1 MTALVGVLC
10 SDGVVIGTDS
20 AASFAAGQTFTIKQK
35 VQKAFVINDGNVIV
49 AGTGQVGMGQRFND
63 VVQKVFTNGR
73 CKNKRP
79 LDIARELSTEAR
91 KDFSTTM
98 AHENQF
104 GALVGFCS
112 LKAPQLCEFAQ
123 RDFQPELKDPKMWFV
138 SMGSGQP
145 ITDPFLGLIKKA
157 FFQESQPTLPEGIFT
172 VNEHAEKR
180 FAALESTH
188 RRKVRDELKT
198 KRRNEYRKLQQAGR
212 DFTFL
217 DWELPEEILE
227 KPGGTFFEQHLYCN
241 EAGKYQARLNT
252 WETRVLSLWM
262 KRTDFVGW
270 LRNAPSKERSF
281 CVPYEYGG
289 WRRAFPDLIVLRREG
304 TALVVDVL
312 EPHRTNEDDTFA
324 KTKGLAEFAEA
335 HGNSFGRLMMLK
347 VEGAGEKAV
356 ILGFDVN
363 DPSTRKKALKLRS
376 NEDVQGLFQPLTA

>member
-91 KDFSTTM
+91 KDFSATM

-172 VNEHAEKR
+172 VNW
-180 FAALESTH
+180 ALQNVIELCVGHIDGPAQIAVLAPKDSSGNFS
-188 RRKVRDELKT
+188 VRILTD
-198 KRRNEYRKLQQAGR
+198 
-212 DFTFL
+212 
-217 DWELPEEILE
+217 EEIAEHNDSARGAERHLGQYKQQLGTGGASSAIPEPPAKLE
-227 KPGGTFFEQHLYCN
+227 E
-241 EAGKYQARLNT
+241 
-252 WETRVLSLWM
+252 
-262 KRTDFVGW
+262 
-270 LRNAPSKERSF
+270 
-281 CVPYEYGG
+281 
-289 WRRAFPDLIVLRREG
+289 
-304 TALVVDVL
+304 
-312 EPHRTNEDDTFA
+312 
-324 KTKGLAEFAEA
+324 
-335 HGNSFGRLMMLK
+335 
-347 VEGAGEKAV
+347 
-356 ILGFDVN
+356 
-363 DPSTRKKALKLRS
+363 
-376 NEDVQGLFQPLTA
+376 